1 MLLSLASLV
10 LAYLNYRG
18 LTIVG
23 RAAVGMTVFIIV
35 PFIVLGVIAL
45 PDIEPS
51 NWVAQDWSALQLGP
65 FLNVMFW

>member
-1 MLLSLASLV
+1 M

-23 RAAVGMTVFIIV
+23 RAAMVMTVFIII
-35 PFIVLGVIAL
+35 PFIILGVLAV
-45 PDIEPS
+45 PQIEPS
-51 NWVAQDWSALQLGP
+51 NWVVQDWSALQWGP

>member
-1 MLLSLASLV
+1 M

-23 RAAVGMTVFIIV
+23 RAAMVMTVFIII
-35 PFIVLGVIAL
+35 PFIILGVLAV
-45 PDIEPS
+45 PQIEPS
-51 NWVAQDWSALQLGP
+51 NWVVQDWSALKWGP